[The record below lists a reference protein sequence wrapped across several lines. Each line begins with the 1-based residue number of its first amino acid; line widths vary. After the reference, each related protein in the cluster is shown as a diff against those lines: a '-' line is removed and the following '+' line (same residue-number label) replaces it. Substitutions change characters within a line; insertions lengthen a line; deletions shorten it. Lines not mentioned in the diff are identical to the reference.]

1 LESWVWRALRVPFV
15 LLFLLAV
22 PMAVRGQTLLAE
34 ASGTER
40 SLGFRIGQNYPNPF
54 SDRTRIPVEL
64 SDDLFATGGGAVV
77 SMRIYNVF
85 REFVATPVALGHTSG
100 SGIPVEELAY
110 LSAGRHEAE
119 WDGRNRNGDPVP
131 TGVYL
136 LEVTVNGRAQVLKM
150 VVRRS

>member
-1 LESWVWRALRVPFV
+1 
-15 LLFLLAV
+15 LFLFFLLLGAPLA
-22 PMAVRGQTLLAE
+22 AHGQAILPTE
-34 ASGTER
+34 GSGTDR
-40 SLGFRIGQNYPNPF
+40 GSGFVIGQNYPNPF
-54 SDRTRIPVEL
+54 SDRTRIPMEL
-64 SDDLFATGGGAVV
+64 SNDLFADGREAVV

-85 REFVATPVALGHTSG
+85 REFVAVPVSLSHFSG
-100 SGIPVEELAY
+100 SGIPVEALAY
-110 LSAGRHEAE
+110 TSPGRHEAE